1 MSDTVIKINPNKPSE
16 LEFEVS
22 VQGNE
27 DADAPIVRI
36 VLEGTKNFLS
46 VFPCE
51 QIADTK
57 SKWIA
62 RLPKLTH
69 IESHEVNF
77 FVEVIVDGYY
87 FQPASGVVQMLT
99 NPTVQLATS
108 KKNTKPTITTSFS
121 VKQDKPVTESEYDD
135 VVDPQKVDAQY
146 SSDAS
151 PTNQLLVPEFE
162 PPQGD
167 AKANNASVLD
177 QFVEP
182 TTIDDLGDA
191 VIPGDTE
198 VDPVETVEPY
208 DPKKV
213 AESILK
219 STVGSVQAPT
229 TKGTL
234 FARDAVTGKPKIK
247 GLDTPA
253 ERAVREANAKKVK
266 DILSR

>member
-1 MSDTVIKINPNKPSE
+1 MSDTIIKINPNKPSE

-22 VQGNE
+22 VQGSE
-27 DADAPIVRI
+27 DSDAPVVRI
-36 VLEGTKNFLS
+36 VVEGSKNFLS

-51 QIADTK
+51 QVADSK

-69 IESHEVNF
+69 IEASEVNF

-87 FQPASGVVQMLT
+87 FQPASGVVHMLT
-99 NPTVQLATS
+99 NPTVQLSTQ
-108 KKNTKPTITTSFS
+108 KKSTKPSVSTSFS

-135 VVDPQKVDAQY
+135 VVDPQKVEAQY

-151 PTNQLLVPEFE
+151 PTNQLLTPEFD
-162 PPQGD
+162 PARGSV
-167 AKANNASVLD
+167 KTGNASVLD

-182 TTIDDLGDA
+182 TTLDDLAD
-191 VIPGDTE
+191 VVTPGDDVQTAP
-198 VDPVETVEPY
+198 DEPY
-208 DPKKV
+208 DPKRV

-253 ERAVREANAKKVK
+253 ERAAREANAKKVK